1 MIREAVA
8 EDIPRIMEMG
18 RAFADEAGVTE
29 RVGWDDDAV
38 AALLSVMIESPD
50 HILLVGD
57 KAILGGLVF
66 PHPFS
71 GTRVFQEMFW
81 RSHGGE
87 GVKMLKAAERMAQER
102 GCKASLML
110 SIATMPGAD
119 ELYQRLG
126 YVPAEQTFIKEL

>member
-8 EDIPRIMEMG
+8 ADIPRVMEMG
-18 RAFADEAGVTE
+18 RDFADEAGVTD
-29 RVGWDDDAV
+29 RVGWNDDAV
-38 AALLSVMIESPD
+38 RGLLEVMIESPD

-71 GTRVFQEMFW
+71 GRMVFQEMFW

-87 GVKMLKAAERMAQER
+87 GVKMLRMAERMAKDR
-102 GCKASLML
+102 GCTASLML
-110 SIATMPGAD
+110 AIETMPGAKV
-119 ELYQRLG
+119 LYERLG
-126 YVPAEQTFIKEL
+126 YEPAEQTFIKEL

>member
-1 MIREAVA
+1 MIREVA
-8 EDIPRIMEMG
+8 LSDIPFVMRLG
-18 RAFADEAGVTE
+18 RDFADEAGVTD
-29 RVGWDDDAV
+29 RVGWDDAAV
-38 AALLSVMIESPD
+38 EAMLRLMIESPD

-57 KAILGGLVF
+57 RAILGGLVF

-71 GTRVFQEMFW
+71 GRMVFQEMFW

-87 GVKMLKAAERMAQER
+87 GVKMLKMAEKLAQER

-110 SIATMPGAD
+110 SIETMPDAGS
-119 ELYQRLG
+119 LYRRLG